1 MFESTVV
8 CGRITLGK
16 QGENNARKV
25 SFVDADIW
33 KERFGQGRFEL
44 LHQRNGDVA
53 PYPVVLTIE
62 DGVPYW
68 YVTNADTAVE
78 GEGMCELRYIV
89 DDKVIKSCTYVTDVI
104 PGLGDGTEPP
114 EPYESWVDVVITS
127 TEIAKDSADIA
138 KDHADIAKDHAE
150 EASYHAEI
158 ATNSATSANES
169 ADVAKASSEEAQ
181 SAADEAKTFAQVA
194 EQSKEEVIGLVGDMD
209 KALDEIIAT
218 QEAFI
223 GGAE

>member
-1 MFESTVV
+1 M
-8 CGRITLGK
+8 
-16 QGENNARKV
+16 
-25 SFVDADIW
+25 
-33 KERFGQGRFEL
+33 
-44 LHQRNGDVA
+44 
-53 PYPVVLTIE
+53 
-62 DGVPYW
+62 

-89 DDKVIKSCTYVTDVI
+89 DDVVIKSCTYVTDVI

-138 KDHADIAKDHAE
+138 KNHAE
-150 EASYHAEI
+150 EASYHAEV

-209 KALDEIIAT
+209 KALDELHAYAQSVIS
-218 QEAFI
+218 
-223 GGAE
+223 GGETA